1 MSVWN
6 HNGSV
11 VEMLNLNQLV
21 ADLKNTLETK
31 PNFLQEKIREY
42 FLENP
47 HHLALSMF
55 PDVSAYVCSII
66 GTQHCMHLF
75 I

>member
-11 VEMLNLNQLV
+11 VEMLNLNKLV
-21 ADLKNTLETK
+21 TDLKNTLKEK

-47 HHLALSMF
+47 HHLTLSMI
-55 PDVSAYVCSII
+55 PDVSVYIRTYV
-66 GTQHCMHLF
+66 Q
-75 I
+75 